1 MLHIFFFP
9 NPKIDKNS
17 YMEQRDNFQSELHS
31 LRREFQDR
39 DYPVNNCI
47 TIFQLSLLILEPRD
61 ISRL

>member
-1 MLHIFFFP
+1 
-9 NPKIDKNS
+9 
-17 YMEQRDNFQSELHS
+17 MEQRDNFQSELHS